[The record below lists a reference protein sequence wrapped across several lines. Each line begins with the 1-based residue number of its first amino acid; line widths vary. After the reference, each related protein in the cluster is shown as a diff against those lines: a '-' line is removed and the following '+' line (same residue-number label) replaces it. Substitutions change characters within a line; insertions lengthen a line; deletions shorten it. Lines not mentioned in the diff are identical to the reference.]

1 MSLRHQVLQYVGQH
15 IQCHTYYGTF
25 HGVVVHCTKH
35 HLILAPLHPHTG
47 RPVPPPRIITAYGR
61 DHYATGGGMR
71 PFGMGPMGPQGPGPG
86 PGPGQGPSGPGPGSG
101 WHMAIPLA
109 AILGIT
115 ALGMHW
121 W

>member
-1 MSLRHQVLQYVGQH
+1 
-15 IQCHTYYGTF
+15 
-25 HGVVVHCTKH
+25 
-35 HLILAPLHPHTG
+35 
-47 RPVPPPRIITAYGR
+47 
-61 DHYATGGGMR
+61 MR